1 MPKIGLIREGKVPP
15 DKRVPF
21 TPLQTEE
28 IEQLFPDVK
37 VVVQKSDFRCFKDSE
52 YQELDISVSDK
63 VDHCDILMGI
73 KEVPVDQLVADRT
86 YLFFSHTIKKQ
97 PYNRKLLQEVLKK
110 NIRLIDY
117 EAIKDRQGNRQVAF

>member
-1 MPKIGLIREGKVPP
+1 MNSIKIGLIKEGKTPP

-28 IEQLFPDVK
+28 IEQRYPHVK
-37 VVVQKSDFRCFKDSE
+37 VFCQQSDIRCFKDSE
-52 YQELDISVSDK
+52 YQELGVDALPR

-73 KEVPVDQLVADRT
+73 KEVPIQDLLPNKT

-97 PYNRKLLQEVLKK
+97 PYNQKLLQEVLRKK
-110 NIRLIDY
+110 ITLIDY
-117 EAIKDRQGNRQVAF
+117 EALKDRP